1 MDDGTTRVGIGPGT
15 GLVGRFGGAVVLIA
29 PDAAA
34 DEAATGELLDLV
46 QAAAG
51 AEHPGRA
58 IAARLA
64 AWIGGRTPSDGSAF
78 GVVAPVEDGVV
89 VFLRGPVWAEVVD
102 SGATRRLSGRQAL
115 TWVDQVVPLP
125 VERVTV
131 GSEADQAVKVRPRSD
146 LRSGVVPAQ
155 GFVLTAPAGSPG
167 TGAARG
173 DEGTA
178 RPAGPDP
185 DPDRSEDRE
194 PRTST
199 AFLSTPDLSTA
210 DLPTPDLSTADLP
223 TPDLSTA
230 DLPTPEPATPEP
242 PTRETPAADQVTLPA
257 VSDRPAG
264 TEAGR
269 RGTEPIPGPQ
279 GDGPADAAATMLAAP
294 PVGALVAEGGG
305 PTILLDRDYVLGRE
319 PHNDPSVQDASAS
332 PVVLHD
338 PDNLVSRVHAH
349 VSVGDGAVHVRDA
362 PSVSGTYVAA
372 PGATE
377 WTRVGREPTPLLPG
391 WSLRIGRQVFVFE
404 PTGTT
409 DPG

>member
-1 MDDGTTRVGIGPGT
+1 MDDGTSRVGIGPGT

-46 QAAAG
+46 QAAAE
-51 AEHPGRA
+51 AEHPGGA

-64 AWIGGRTPSDGSAF
+64 AWVGGRTPSDGSAF

-102 SGATRRLSGRQAL
+102 SGTTRRLSGRQAL

-125 VERVTV
+125 FERVAV
-131 GSEADQAVKVRPRSD
+131 GSEADGSVEVHPRSD
-146 LRSGVVPAQ
+146 LRSGVVPAR
-155 GFVLTAPAGSPG
+155 GFVLTAAPGSPAVPEPRVDE
-167 TGAARG
+167 GAARLT
-173 DEGTA
+173 E
-178 RPAGPDP
+178 PDP
-185 DPDRSEDRE
+185 ASDRSGDQG
-194 PRTST
+194 PQTST
-199 AFLSTPDLSTA
+199 AFLSAS
-210 DLPTPDLSTADLP
+210 
-223 TPDLSTA
+223 DLSTA
-230 DLPTPEPATPEP
+230 DLPTPESATPEAAPPEP
-242 PTRETPAADQVTLPA
+242 PTQEASAAATPATDQVTLPA
-257 VSDRPAG
+257 WSDRPAG
-264 TEAGR
+264 AEVVR

-279 GDGPADAAATMLAAP
+279 GDEPVDPAATLLAAP

-349 VSVGDGAVHVRDA
+349 VSVGGGAVHVRDA

-372 PGATE
+372 PGAAE

-404 PTGTT
+404 PTGTA

>member
-46 QAAAG
+46 RTAAE
-51 AEHPGRA
+51 AEHPGGA

-102 SGATRRLSGRQAL
+102 SGTTRRLSGRQAL

-125 VERVTV
+125 FERVAI
-131 GSEADQAVKVRPRSD
+131 GSEADRSVEVHPRSD
-146 LRSGVVPAQ
+146 LRSGVVPAR
-155 GFVLTAPAGSPG
+155 GFVLTAPTGSPG
-167 TGAARG
+167 TSSAPGDEGAARPT
-173 DEGTA
+173 E
-178 RPAGPDP
+178 PDP
-185 DPDRSEDRE
+185 ASDRSGDRG
-194 PRTST
+194 PQTST
-199 AFLSTPDLSTA
+199 AFLSTS
-210 DLPTPDLSTADLP
+210 
-223 TPDLSTA
+223 DLSTA
-230 DLPTPEPATPEP
+230 DLPTPESATPEPATPEP
-242 PTRETPAADQVTLPA
+242 PTQETSAAETPATDQVTLPA

-264 TEAGR
+264 AEVGR

-279 GDGPADAAATMLAAP
+279 GDEPVDPAATLLAAP

-349 VSVGDGAVHVRDA
+349 VSVGAGAVHVRDA

-372 PGATE
+372 PGAAE

-404 PTGTT
+404 PTGTA

>member
-1 MDDGTTRVGIGPGT
+1 MGDGTTRVGIGPGT

-46 QAAAG
+46 QAAAE
-51 AEHPGRA
+51 AEHPGGA

-78 GVVAPVEDGVV
+78 GVVAPVENGVV

-131 GSEADQAVKVRPRSD
+131 GSEADQAVQVHPRSD

-155 GFVLTAPAGSPG
+155 GFVLTAPAASPG

-173 DEGTA
+173 EEGTA
-178 RPAGPDP
+178 RTAEPDP
-185 DPDRSEDRE
+185 APDRSEDRG

-199 AFLSTPDLSTA
+199 AFLSAS
-210 DLPTPDLSTADLP
+210 
-223 TPDLSTA
+223 DLSTA

-242 PTRETPAADQVTLPA
+242 PTPQPPTQETSAAETPAADQVTLPA

-264 TEAGR
+264 AEGGR
-269 RGTEPIPGPQ
+269 RGTEPITAPQ
-279 GDGPADAAATMLAAP
+279 GDEPVDAAATLLAAP

-372 PGATE
+372 PGAAE

-404 PTGTT
+404 PTGTAG
-409 DPG
+409 PG

>member
-46 QAAAG
+46 QAAAE
-51 AEHPGRA
+51 AEHPGGA

-64 AWIGGRTPSDGSAF
+64 AWVGGRTPSDGSAF
-78 GVVAPVEDGVV
+78 GVVAPVENGVV

-125 VERVTV
+125 VARVTV
-131 GSEADQAVKVRPRSD
+131 GSEADQAVQVHPRSD
-146 LRSGVVPAQ
+146 LRSGVVPAR

-199 AFLSTPDLSTA
+199 AFLSTGDLS
-210 DLPTPDLSTADLP
+210 TPDLSTADLP
-223 TPDLSTA
+223 TPEPA
-230 DLPTPEPATPEP
+230 TPEPATPEP

-264 TEAGR
+264 AEAGR

-279 GDGPADAAATMLAAP
+279 GDGPADAAATLLAAP

-372 PGATE
+372 PGAAE

-404 PTGTT
+404 PTGTA

>member
-46 QAAAG
+46 RAAAE
-51 AEHPGRA
+51 AEHPGGA

-64 AWIGGRTPSDGSAF
+64 AWVGGRTPSDGSAF

-102 SGATRRLSGRQAL
+102 SGTTRRLSGRQAL

-125 VERVTV
+125 FERVAV
-131 GSEADQAVKVRPRSD
+131 GSEADGSVEVHPRSD
-146 LRSGVVPAQ
+146 LRSGVVPAR
-155 GFVLTAPAGSPG
+155 GFVLTAAAGSPAVPEPRVDE
-167 TGAARG
+167 GAARPT
-173 DEGTA
+173 E
-178 RPAGPDP
+178 PDP
-185 DPDRSEDRE
+185 ASDRSGDRG
-194 PRTST
+194 PQTST
-199 AFLSTPDLSTA
+199 AFLSAS
-210 DLPTPDLSTADLP
+210 
-223 TPDLSTA
+223 DLSTA
-230 DLPTPEPATPEP
+230 DLPTPESATPEP
-242 PTRETPAADQVTLPA
+242 APPEPPTQETSAGATPATDQVTLPA
-257 VSDRPAG
+257 WSDRPAG
-264 TEAGR
+264 AEVGR

-279 GDGPADAAATMLAAP
+279 EDEPVDPAATLLAAP

-349 VSVGDGAVHVRDA
+349 VSVGGGAVHVRDA

-372 PGATE
+372 PGAAE

-404 PTGTT
+404 PTGTA

>member
-46 QAAAG
+46 RAAAE
-51 AEHPGRA
+51 AEHPGGA

-64 AWIGGRTPSDGSAF
+64 AWVGGRTPSDGSAF

-102 SGATRRLSGRQAL
+102 SGTTRRLSGRQAL

-125 VERVTV
+125 FERVAV
-131 GSEADQAVKVRPRSD
+131 GSEADGSVEVHPRSD
-146 LRSGVVPAQ
+146 LRSGVVPAR
-155 GFVLTAPAGSPG
+155 GFVLTAAAGSPAVPEPRVDE
-167 TGAARG
+167 GAARPT
-173 DEGTA
+173 E
-178 RPAGPDP
+178 PDP
-185 DPDRSEDRE
+185 ASDRSGDRG
-194 PRTST
+194 PQTST
-199 AFLSTPDLSTA
+199 AFLSAS
-210 DLPTPDLSTADLP
+210 
-223 TPDLSTA
+223 DLSTA
-230 DLPTPEPATPEP
+230 DLPTPESATPEP
-242 PTRETPAADQVTLPA
+242 APPEPPTQETSAAATPATDQVTLPA
-257 VSDRPAG
+257 ASDRPAG
-264 TEAGR
+264 AEVGR

-279 GDGPADAAATMLAAP
+279 GDEPVDPAATLLAAP

-349 VSVGDGAVHVRDA
+349 VSVGGGAVHVRDA

-372 PGATE
+372 PGAAE

-404 PTGTT
+404 PTGTA